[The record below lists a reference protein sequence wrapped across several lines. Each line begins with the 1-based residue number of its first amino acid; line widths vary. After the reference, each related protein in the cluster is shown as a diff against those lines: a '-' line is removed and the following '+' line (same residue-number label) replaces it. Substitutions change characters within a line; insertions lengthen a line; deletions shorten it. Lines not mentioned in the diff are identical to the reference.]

1 MASRQ
6 PHGIGPACAA
16 GCTLPA
22 VLLSGPFTRRR
33 TWQAVLPAV
42 RASPSED
49 MPGPGAAQ
57 GPQDEQLK
65 RSSQLQEVLAMCD
78 DQGIRYLVADDE
90 EEEAWDD
97 ILEDMDDPWMREP
110 TAAPEILEQQAA
122 EVAAAAG
129 GAGAVSQAEPS
140 FAYSKDGGFVDIGVP
155 ELIELMNKRLEP
167 LQVQAPACT
176 VIDVRSSMEFSLR
189 KLPSS
194 INIPVKQL
202 TRDAVSGFTTAAV
215 VVVVGSGDDRSRQ
228 AVVRLT
234 KVYRFTDVRH
244 FEGGVPA
251 WEEHHSKGSS

>member
-1 MASRQ
+1 
-6 PHGIGPACAA
+6 
-16 GCTLPA
+16 
-22 VLLSGPFTRRR
+22 
-33 TWQAVLPAV
+33 
-42 RASPSED
+42 
-49 MPGPGAAQ
+49 
-57 GPQDEQLK
+57 
-65 RSSQLQEVLAMCD
+65 MCD

-228 AVVRLT
+228 VSACSIPAAALVSTVLLIWKSLWSRT
-234 KVYRFTDVRH
+234 
-244 FEGGVPA
+244 GAGVPSA
-251 WEEHHSKGSS
+251 FYVSAAPALLP